1 MPRSGDHRIRS
12 LARWLATPLLLL
24 DAVLIGYAVWSGAV
38 PVLRIA
44 AVSAFVVA
52 VTVVALFDFELVRNR
67 RDHGAE
73 RGAQVKAYIELYA
86 QRLREHIHASPV
98 PVPRLPEEEAMAA
111 RAIGDTT
118 AADKSEV
125 PVAVAASAATAATA
139 AVAVEPEGAE
149 QPRFDPATA
158 PVPTPTIP
166 RSEEDLWDDQDAPT
180 VVDLIAYEVRA
191 RLAED
196 ERKEH
201 EAAAA
206 DEPRAATGT

>member
-12 LARWLATPLLLL
+12 LARLLATPLLLL
-24 DAVLIGYAVWSGAV
+24 DAALIGYAVWSGEV

-44 AVSAFVVA
+44 AVSAFIVA

-73 RGAQVKAYIELYA
+73 RAAQAKAYIELYA
-86 QRLREHIHASPV
+86 QRLREHIHASAV
-98 PVPRLPEEEAMAA
+98 PVPRLPEEEALAA

-118 AADKSEV
+118 APGKSDYKD
-125 PVAVAASAATAATA
+125 
-139 AVAVEPEGAE
+139 AVEPEGAE
-149 QPRFDPATA
+149 QLDAAAKPA
-158 PVPTPTIP
+158 VS

-196 ERKEH
+196 ERTEQ
-201 EAAAA
+201 EAAA
-206 DEPRAATGT
+206 EPKAATGS

>member
-1 MPRSGDHRIRS
+1 MS
-12 LARWLATPLLLL
+12 
-24 DAVLIGYAVWSGAV
+24 
-38 PVLRIA
+38 VLRIA

-73 RGAQVKAYIELYA
+73 RAAQAKAYIELYA
-86 QRLREHIHASPV
+86 QRLREHIHATAV

-118 AADKSEV
+118 
-125 PVAVAASAATAATA
+125 
-139 AVAVEPEGAE
+139 VEPEGAE
-149 QPRFDPATA
+149 QPKVFDPATA
-158 PVPTPTIP
+158 PVPKPATP
-166 RSEEDLWDDQDAPT
+166 RAEEDLWDDQDAPT

-196 ERKEH
+196 ERKER
-201 EAAAA
+201 EAAAAA
-206 DEPRAATGT
+206 DEPKAATGS

>member
-12 LARWLATPLLLL
+12 LARLLATPLLLL
-24 DAVLIGYAVWSGAV
+24 DAALIGYAVWSGEV

-44 AVSAFVVA
+44 AVSAFIVA

-73 RGAQVKAYIELYA
+73 RAAQAKAYIELYA
-86 QRLREHIHASPV
+86 QRLREHIHASAV
-98 PVPRLPEEEAMAA
+98 PVPRLPEEEALAA

-118 AADKSEV
+118 APEKSDHKD
-125 PVAVAASAATAATA
+125 
-139 AVAVEPEGAE
+139 AVEPEGAE
-149 QPRFDPATA
+149 QLAATARPALDPATA
-158 PVPTPTIP
+158 PVPKPAVS

-196 ERKEH
+196 ERAEQ
-201 EAAAA
+201 EAAA
-206 DEPRAATGT
+206 EPKAATGS

>member
-12 LARWLATPLLLL
+12 LARLLATPLLLL
-24 DAVLIGYAVWSGAV
+24 DAALIGYAVWSGEV

-44 AVSAFVVA
+44 AVSAFIVA

-73 RGAQVKAYIELYA
+73 RAAQAKAYIELYA
-86 QRLREHIHASPV
+86 QRLREHIHASAV

-118 AADKSEV
+118 
-125 PVAVAASAATAATA
+125 
-139 AVAVEPEGAE
+139 VESEGAE
-149 QPRFDPATA
+149 QPKVFDPATA
-158 PVPTPTIP
+158 PVPKPATLRPD
-166 RSEEDLWDDQDAPT
+166 EDLWDDQDAPT

-196 ERKEH
+196 ERKEQ
-201 EAAAA
+201 EAATAA
-206 DEPRAATGT
+206 EPRAATGS

>member
-1 MPRSGDHRIRS
+1 M
-12 LARWLATPLLLL
+12 L
-24 DAVLIGYAVWSGAV
+24 DAVLIGYAVWSGEV
-38 PVLRIA
+38 SVLRIA

-73 RGAQVKAYIELYA
+73 RAAQAKAYIELYA
-86 QRLREHIHASPV
+86 QRLREHIHATAV

-118 AADKSEV
+118 
-125 PVAVAASAATAATA
+125 
-139 AVAVEPEGAE
+139 VEPEGAE
-149 QPRFDPATA
+149 QPKVFDPATA
-158 PVPTPTIP
+158 PVPKPATP
-166 RSEEDLWDDQDAPT
+166 RAEEDLWDDQDAPT

-196 ERKEH
+196 ERKER
-201 EAAAA
+201 EAAAAA
-206 DEPRAATGT
+206 DEPKAATGS

>member
-24 DAVLIGYAVWSGAV
+24 DAVLIGYAVWSGEV

-44 AVSAFVVA
+44 AVSAFIVA

-73 RGAQVKAYIELYA
+73 RAAQAKAYIELYA
-86 QRLREHIHASPV
+86 QRLREHIHASAV

-118 AADKSEV
+118 EEPS
-125 PVAVAASAATAATA
+125 AV
-139 AVAVEPEGAE
+139 VEPAVVEPAVVEPDGAE
-149 QPRFDPATA
+149 QPTFDPATA
-158 PVPTPTIP
+158 PVPKPAIS

-191 RLAED
+191 RLADD
-196 ERKEH
+196 ERKER
-201 EAAAA
+201 EAA
-206 DEPRAATGT
+206 DEPQAATGS

>member
-1 MPRSGDHRIRS
+1 MPRTRNHRIRS
-12 LARWLATPLLLL
+12 FARWLATPLLVL
-24 DAVLIGYAVWSGAV
+24 DAALIGYAVWSGQV

-52 VTVVALFDFELVRNR
+52 VTAVALFDFELVRNR
-67 RDHGAE
+67 REHGAE
-73 RGAQVKAYIELYA
+73 RAAQAKAYIELYT
-86 QRLREHIHASPV
+86 QRLREHLHATAV
-98 PVPRLPEEEAMAA
+98 PVPRLPEEEALAA

-118 AADKSEV
+118 AD
-125 PVAVAASAATAATA
+125 
-139 AVAVEPEGAE
+139 VEPEGAE
-149 QPRFDPATA
+149 QPKILDPATA
-158 PVPTPTIP
+158 PVPKPAIP

-196 ERKEH
+196 ERKER

-206 DEPRAATGT
+206 AGDEPKAATGS